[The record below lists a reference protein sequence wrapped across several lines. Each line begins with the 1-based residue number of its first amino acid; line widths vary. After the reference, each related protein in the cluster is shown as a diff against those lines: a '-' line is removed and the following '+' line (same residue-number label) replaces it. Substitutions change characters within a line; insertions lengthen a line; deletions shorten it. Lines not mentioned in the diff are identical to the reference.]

1 MTQPFALDTNA
12 YALLFQHPKSQAYY
26 NLEKKIKAGEVLSF
40 FIPEIVAM
48 EIHSVLG
55 KYRRGGVGVQKEA
68 CTRNVLHDE
77 KHIPCSNICVTT
89 PRQRMSPKVYKA
101 LQKLM
106 KDIEGK
112 SGNIQA
118 DLLPLGTTE
127 MSEGKKLLMQ
137 LSHRFAFGS
146 HDALVAGTV
155 VAAATTGLKLTLVT
169 SDKSLK
175 AVCNEE
181 GIPFFDPNIESPTEN
196 PEKMKAS

>member
-12 YALLFQHPKSQAYY
+12 YALLFQHPKTDAYY
-26 NLEKKIKAGEVLSF
+26 NLETKIKSGETLSF

-55 KYRRGGVGVQKEA
+55 KYRRGGVSAQKEA
-68 CTRNVLHDE
+68 CTRNILNED
-77 KHIPCSNICVTT
+77 KHIPCSNICVTN
-89 PRQRMSPKVYKA
+89 PRPRMNPKVYKA

-112 SGNIQA
+112 AGSIQA
-118 DLLPLGTTE
+118 DLLPLGTSE

-155 VAAATTGLKLTLVT
+155 IAAAANGLNLTLVT

-175 AVCNEE
+175 AVCREE
-181 GIPFFDPNIESPTEN
+181 GIPFFDPLIRIPTEII
-196 PEKMKAS
+196 EQAEAS

>member
-1 MTQPFALDTNA
+1 MPQPFALDTNS
-12 YALLFQHPKSQAYY
+12 YALLFQHPKTDAYY
-26 NLEKKIKAGEVLSF
+26 NLEKKIKIGEVLSF
-40 FIPEIVAM
+40 YIPEIVAM

-55 KYRRGGVGVQKEA
+55 KYRRGGVSAQKEA
-68 CTRNVLHDE
+68 CTRNIISED
-77 KHIPCSNICVTT
+77 KHVACSNICVTT
-89 PRQRMSPKVYKA
+89 PRPRMKPKIYKA

-112 SGNIQA
+112 AGDIQA
-118 DLLPLGTTE
+118 DLLPLGTPE

-155 VAAATTGLKLTLVT
+155 VAAAENGLSLTLVT

-175 AVCNEE
+175 AVCREQ
-181 GIPFFDPNIESPTEN
+181 GIPFFDPSIEVPAEII
-196 PEKMKAS
+196 EQAEAS